1 MPIQPQTKQP
11 DIYWKL
17 LSDTPY
23 ASTSPMKPY
32 FYSGRDTKVE
42 HAQMQWLFQGV
53 MIHMTLQAQVSVNKD
68 HNFDFQCEVPGTGGR
83 LYSPIGYYMHE
94 DQFDAYTA
102 RQTTIAAADDP
113 FCINLDLQQLVSDC
127 IGWELTRDQAMM
139 LMHLE
144 LVHDNYTIE
153 TMFEQFDHV
162 ATHFALF
169 SPNKMCELPTFD
181 DTQIKLIH

>member
-102 RQTTIAAADDP
+102 RKLLLQPLTYNRADLTMINPNSKRGRAMLLAAQTQERPAAPPKTPRDNVMYKETPRHITAITIA
-113 FCINLDLQQLVSDC
+113 LY
-127 IGWELTRDQAMM
+127 
-139 LMHLE
+139 
-144 LVHDNYTIE
+144 DNDGHGI
-153 TMFEQFDHV
+153 
-162 ATHFALF
+162 
-169 SPNKMCELPTFD
+169 
-181 DTQIKLIH
+181 